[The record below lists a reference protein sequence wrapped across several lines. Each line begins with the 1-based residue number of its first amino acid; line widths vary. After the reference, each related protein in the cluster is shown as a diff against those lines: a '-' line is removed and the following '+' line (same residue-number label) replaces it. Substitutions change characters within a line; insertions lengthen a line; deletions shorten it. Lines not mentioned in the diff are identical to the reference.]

1 MKMPAYNPHPKAF
14 INASQYFSYQEGAL
28 YELHTAPGYITTIA
42 LEPGEQLVNYAV
54 GDTARWVV
62 GDVVKGDQTL
72 LLVKPTKPK
81 LSTNLVI
88 TTDRRIYLVEAS
100 SHKGATYNASIAWTY
115 PLDSLSR
122 QVSAIDAANDRNA
135 DTIIAGVPL
144 DQLNFDYTI
153 EGDKPRWR
161 PVRAFDDGAKVYI
174 EFPRDLVTSE
184 APPLFV
190 TDEGGEGQLVNYRAK
205 ERYYVVD
212 RLFDLAELRLDD
224 TVVRISKSGESGF
237 SWKRWLTT
245 PPERTSLRRDPDDHG
260 ENRDRHDRTDHH
272 GMEGKHG
279 T

>member
-1 MKMPAYNPHPKAF
+1 
-14 INASQYFSYQEGAL
+14 
-28 YELHTAPGYITTIA
+28 
-42 LEPGEQLVNYAV
+42 
-54 GDTARWVV
+54 VV

-88 TTDRRIYLVEAS
+88 TTDRRIYLLEAS

-122 QVSAIDAANDRNA
+122 QVAAIDAANERNA

-153 EGDKPRWR
+153 EGDKPSWR

-174 EFPRDLVTSE
+174 EFPRNLGTSE

-190 TDEGGEGQLVNYRAK
+190 TDEGGDSQLVNYRAK

-224 TVVRISKSGESGF
+224 TVVRISRNGGGGF

-260 ENRDRHDRTDHH
+260 EQHGRSGHHDMD
-272 GMEGKHG
+272 GKHG